1 MTKDNTF
8 YFSHDYN
15 SRSDIKIQTLLSKKG
30 YFGYGLFWAIIEN
43 LYNNANALPLN
54 YDVLAYDLRTESKEV
69 ESIINDFELFV
80 IKDGFFGSDS
90 VQRRLD
96 ERNSKSVKAR
106 ESANKRWNKS
116 NDNANALRTH
126 KNSNA
131 IKESKVKESK
141 IKEIKV
147 NNNISEIKNFE
158 SVSNK
163 SISKKKLIENFKEEI
178 LLNGADE
185 KDLDDW
191 INIRKEK
198 KAQFSERA
206 LNTFLNECKKNNFP
220 IHEAVKI
227 CADKG
232 WAGFNFDWIKKENNG
247 RTEQNDISN
256 PKIGRA
262 RLSDYKELYRQMV
275 DE

>member
-1 MTKDNTF
+1 MADGKKSFVLYADLLKSIEHLTNEEKGVLFNHLLEYVNDLNPILDDRLILTAWKPIEMQLKRDLKKF
-8 YFSHDYN
+8 EDVKVKRSEAGKRSAELRALKSVEQNQTN
-15 SRSDIKIQTLLSKKG
+15 STL
-30 YFGYGLFWAIIEN
+30 
-43 LYNNANALPLN
+43 
-54 YDVLAYDLRTESKEV
+54 V
-69 ESIINDFELFV
+69 ES
-80 IKDGFFGSDS
+80 
-90 VQRRLD
+90 
-96 ERNSKSVKAR
+96 VK
-106 ESANKRWNKS
+106 ECSTNPTDNV
-116 NDNANALRTH
+116 NDNDNV
-126 KNSNA
+126 NVNVND
-131 IKESKVKESK
+131 I
-141 IKEIKV
+141 

-198 KAQFSERA
+198 KTQFSERA

-262 RLSDYKELYRQMV
+262 RLSDYEELYRQMV